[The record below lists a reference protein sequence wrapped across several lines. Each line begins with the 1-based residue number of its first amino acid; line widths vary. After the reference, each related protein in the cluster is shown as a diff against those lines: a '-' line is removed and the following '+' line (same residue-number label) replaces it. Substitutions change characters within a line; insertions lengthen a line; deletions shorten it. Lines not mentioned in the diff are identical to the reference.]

1 MKRNGINDAIRN
13 MYASTVT
20 RNGSCGC
27 SPDSVR
33 ADPGATRS
41 ASRAQGYSD
50 GELDSIPGE
59 ANLGLGCG
67 NPVALAVIR
76 KGDVVL
82 DLGSGA
88 GVDCFLASNEVGPEG
103 RVIGVDM
110 TPEMVERATVNASSN
125 GYRNVEFRL
134 GEIENLPVESSSVD
148 VVISNCVINLSTDK
162 PRVFQ
167 EASRVL
173 KPGGKLLVS
182 DIVLLEE
189 LPGYVR
195 DSIDAYVMCISGA
208 IRKEE
213 YLEAIEQAGFG
224 EVTVV
229 GESRFPAE
237 LVLAQPH
244 LMDAVEKMKIPM
256 GELER
261 LAGNVVSMKVSA
273 KKVGFAADAATR

>member
-1 MKRNGINDAIRN
+1 MDKNSITDAIRN
-13 MYASTVT
+13 MYASTVKQG
-20 RNGSCGC
+20 GSCGC
-27 SPDSVR
+27 SPNGGNPDPVSMRR
-33 ADPGATRS
+33 ASNGL
-41 ASRAQGYSD
+41 GYSD
-50 GELDSIPGE
+50 VQLQSIPD
-59 ANLGLGCG
+59 ASNLGLGCG

-88 GVDCFLASNEVGPEG
+88 GFDCFLAANLVGEEG

-110 TPEMVERATVNASSN
+110 TPEMVERATRNASSN
-125 GYRNVEFRL
+125 GYRNVEFRQ

-162 PRVFQ
+162 PKVFQ
-167 EASRVL
+167 EAHRVL

-189 LPGYVR
+189 LPDYVQG
-195 DSIDAYVMCISGA
+195 SIEAYVMCIAGA

-213 YLEAIEQAGFG
+213 YLRAMEQAGFG
-224 EVTVV
+224 EISVV

-244 LMDAVEKMKIPM
+244 LREAVEKMKIPM
-256 GELER
+256 SELER

-273 KKVGFAADAATR
+273 KKGDHR

>member
-1 MKRNGINDAIRN
+1 MNRNGITDAIRN
-13 MYASTVT
+13 MYASTVK

-27 SPDSVR
+27 SAGTGK
-33 ADPGATRS
+33 ADPGAIRS

-50 GELDSIPGE
+50 GELDSIPDE
-59 ANLGLGCG
+59 SNLGLGCG

-76 KGDVVL
+76 KGNVVL

-88 GVDCFLASNEVGPEG
+88 GVDCFLAANLVGPEG

-110 TPEMVERATVNASSN
+110 TPEMVARAITNASSN
-125 GYRNVEFRL
+125 EYRNVEFRL

-162 PRVFQ
+162 PRVFS
-167 EASRVL
+167 EAFRVL
-173 KPGGKLLVS
+173 KPGGTLLVS

-189 LPGYVR
+189 LPGYLK
-195 DSIDAYVMCISGA
+195 DSIEAHVMCIAGA
-208 IRKEE
+208 ARKAE
-213 YLEAIEQAGFG
+213 YLKAMELAGFG
-224 EVTVV
+224 DISVV
-229 GESRFPAE
+229 GENRFPAE

-244 LMDAVEKMKIPM
+244 LREAVEKMNIPM
-256 GELER
+256 SELKR

-273 KKVGFAADAATR
+273 KKAG